1 MSTVEPLSGASCA
14 TAEKQLQAYVD
25 RALSG
30 AEVVLIEAHLAACD
44 RCRNCYQLE
53 AVVWEKV
60 KLACAEPCPDSLK
73 LRLRNLCA
81 ECGCDD

>member
-1 MSTVEPLSGASCA
+1 MSTVEPLSGASCE

-25 RALSG
+25 RALSRE
-30 AEVVLIEAHLAACD
+30 EVVLIEAHLETCE

-53 AVVWEKV
+53 PVVWQHV
-60 KLACAEPCPDSLK
+60 KLACSEPCPDSLK
-73 LRLRNLCA
+73 TRLRNLCA